1 MRKYS
6 LLLLVFV
13 LAVGLFAIKGDPNT
27 LVDLTIGEPDTLDPH
42 YAYDTASGEVIY
54 NVYENLIAYKGESV
68 TEFEPRLATKWEILD
83 GGKTYKFY
91 IRKGVKFHG
100 GGELTPEDVEY
111 SFERGLIF
119 DPAGGPMWML
129 WEALFGI
136 DSLEGF
142 VEEKLGVAY
151 SDLFDENGEPKPEYR
166 DALIKIYTDYID
178 PAIEVEG
185 DAVVFHLVRPFAP
198 TMSILAQGSSWSAIL
213 DKEWAISVG
222 CWDGKPDTWWK
233 YHDIQKEKS
242 PLYATTNG
250 TGPYKLVEWD
260 RSQQKVILEAN
271 ENYWREPAKIK
282 KVIIWGVD
290 EWSTRRVI
298 FEKGEADIVYVPAQ
312 NLKQVEGRADTEVIK
327 GLSTVIITA
336 LHFNWSVD
344 PESKYIGSG
353 KLDGEGIPP
362 DFFNDEHVRKAFSY
376 AFNYDAMIEEVLLG
390 LGKRVAYALPE
401 GLLGYNPDLPKYD
414 FDLLKAKEEFK
425 KAFNGELWKKGFKM
439 TLLYNTGNT
448 ARQTAAEML
457 KFYIEQINPKFR
469 IEVRGVQW
477 PTYLDAYKRGKLPA
491 FIIGWLADYPD
502 PHNFIFTYY
511 HSNGVYGG
519 PQGENYRKFVSQ
531 PMEELGGKS
540 LNQIIEEAVAET
552 DPAKRQELYET
563 VARFVYKHA
572 LGMALYQPLGLRVHK
587 KWLKGW
593 YHNPMRPGDD
603 YYAYSIE
610 F

>member
-1 MRKYS
+1 
-6 LLLLVFV
+6 
-13 LAVGLFAIKGDPNT
+13 
-27 LVDLTIGEPDTLDPH
+27 
-42 YAYDTASGEVIY
+42 
-54 NVYENLIAYKGESV
+54 
-68 TEFEPRLATKWEILD
+68 
-83 GGKTYKFY
+83 
-91 IRKGVKFHG
+91 
-100 GGELTPEDVEY
+100 
-111 SFERGLIF
+111 
-119 DPAGGPMWML
+119 
-129 WEALFGI
+129 
-136 DSLEGF
+136 
-142 VEEKLGVAY
+142 
-151 SDLFDENGEPKPEYR
+151 
-166 DALIKIYTDYID
+166 
-178 PAIEVEG
+178 
-185 DAVVFHLVRPFAP
+185 
-198 TMSILAQGSSWSAIL
+198 
-213 DKEWAISVG
+213 
-222 CWDGKPDTWWK
+222 
-233 YHDIQKEKS
+233 
-242 PLYATTNG
+242 
-250 TGPYKLVEWD
+250 
-260 RSQQKVILEAN
+260 
-271 ENYWREPAKIK
+271 
-282 KVIIWGVD
+282 
-290 EWSTRRVI
+290 
-298 FEKGEADIVYVPAQ
+298 
-312 NLKQVEGRADTEVIK
+312 
-327 GLSTVIITA
+327 
-336 LHFNWSVD
+336 
-344 PESKYIGSG
+344 
-353 KLDGEGIPP
+353 
-362 DFFNDEHVRKAFSY
+362 
-376 AFNYDAMIEEVLLG
+376 MIEEVLLG

-477 PTYLDAYKRGKLPA
+477 PTFLDAYKKGKLPA